1 MKINILLAAL
11 LVIVSTA
18 TTAGQWTGRVSIS
31 NIIWKPSSH
40 GFYVHSPLLDPE
52 GCDATGNSGNRLYLL
67 DSDLE
72 NQEPETTER
81 LYSMLLAA
89 KINERTVNV
98 WVEGCDGLKP
108 IFSGLQLN

>member
-1 MKINILLAAL
+1 MKTNILLVAL
-11 LVIVSTA
+11 LVIISSA
-18 TTAGQWTGRVSIS
+18 STAGQWTGRVSIS

-40 GFYVHSPLLDPE
+40 GFYVHSPLIDPE
-52 GCDATGNSGNRLYLL
+52 GCDAAGNSENRLYLL

-72 NQEPETTER
+72 NQEPEAIER
-81 LYSMLLAA
+81 LFSMLLDA